1 MGLIINWSPDGW
13 GLIIILIIVLILFGA
28 NRLPAIARGMAESI
42 ENFKRGVSG
51 ISREQR
57 RQSDHSHP
65 WWFIA
70 LAVLAL
76 VVALFVLGLDVFSDE
91 QKLVLAIVLLAWI
104 GVGYW
109 SFARNLRKRND
120 R

>member
-42 ENFKRGVSG
+42 ENFKRAW

-57 RQSDHSHP
+57 RQSDDSHP

-109 SFARNLRKRND
+109 SFGRLRR
-120 R
+120 